1 MAIINIA
8 ILEYSLVICLFT
20 CSPDLTW
27 RDVQYLI
34 AYTSNPDILTG
45 DDWVANAAGLNVSHH
60 FGFGAIDAEAMVTRA
75 RHWINVPEQ
84 HKLEVPFTSQTRLFL
99 LLKLQH
105 QFNLL
110 TSSQQTCLLLRFY
123 ADCSP

>member
-1 MAIINIA
+1 MKKKSYT
-8 ILEYSLVICLFT
+8 ILPVELCHYCSSY
-20 CSPDLTW
+20 SPDLTW

-45 DDWVANAAGLNVSHH
+45 DDWVTNDAGLRVSLH

-84 HKLEVPFTSQTRLFL
+84 QA
-99 LLKLQH
+99 
-105 QFNLL
+105 L
-110 TSSQQTCLLLRFY
+110 TLPSSGTT
-123 ADCSP
+123 